1 MAVEPATPDG
11 SAGPSSSLRERLA
24 RFVRRTRERAESA
37 RSALTVHGV
46 TYAAVNSFLLLINL
60 FTSPGFLWCLFPLS
74 AWGIGLLH
82 HFTEARV
89 RAREARDVAALPP
102 LTRGTLARIRK
113 LFSLRRR
120 LHHHRSTV
128 AGLSA
133 FLVGVNIFLAPGDG
147 PWSIFP
153 IFALGVPLAIHHA
166 VARTRRRRL
175 RRELEEA
182 GMEDEPTAM
191 PRAGRDPSASELSPA
206 HAPLL
211 AEAVELRDTILGE
224 LQVGGAEAERWRSD
238 LQPEL
243 DAYTEHIGALLQA
256 RRDLERAEARVS
268 AAEVTQELAA
278 LRGKLDEASSPELRR
293 EYETAVQQYEGQLKT
308 LQDLQE
314 RIEMIDL
321 RAKSAVL
328 ALQQLSLD
336 IPRLRAAP
344 TGESAAL
351 LSLRDKAQELT
362 HYLEDLRAGHRDLE
376 QAGIRGR

>member
-1 MAVEPATPDG
+1 MATEP
-11 SAGPSSSLRERLA
+11 SAGDGPAPRGSLRGRLE
-24 RFVRRTRERAESA
+24 RFVQRTRERAESA
-37 RSALTVHGV
+37 RSGLTVHGV

-60 FTSPGFLWCLFPLS
+60 VTSPGFLWCLFPLS

-89 RAREARDVAALPP
+89 RAREARDAAALPP

-133 FLVGVNIFLAPGDG
+133 FLGGVNIFLAPGA

-153 IFALGVPLAIHHA
+153 IFALGVPLAIHYA

-182 GMEDEPTAM
+182 GMEEEPTAV
-191 PRAGRDPSASELSPA
+191 PRAGRDPGANEVSPA
-206 HAPLL
+206 YAPLL
-211 AEAVELRDTILGE
+211 AEA
-224 LQVGGAEAERWRSD
+224 
-238 LQPEL
+238 EL

-278 LRGKLDEASSPELRR
+278 LRGKLEDASSPELRR
-293 EYETAVQQYEGQLKT
+293 EYQTAVQQYEGQLKT
-308 LQDLQE
+308 LRDLQE
-314 RIEMIDL
+314 RMEMIDL
-321 RAKSAVL
+321 RARSAVL

-336 IPRLRAAP
+336 LPRLRAAP

-351 LSLRDKAQELT
+351 GSLRDKAQELT
-362 HYLEDLRAGHRDLE
+362 HYLEDLRAGQRDLE

>member
-1 MAVEPATPDG
+1 MAMDRETPDG
-11 SAGPSSSLRERLA
+11 SPGPSSSLRERLA
-24 RFVRRTRERAESA
+24 RFVQRTRERAESA
-37 RSALTVHGV
+37 GSGLTVHGV

-60 FTSPGFLWCLFPLS
+60 VTSPGFLWCLFPLS

-82 HFTEARV
+82 HLTEARV
-89 RAREARDVAALPP
+89 RAREARDAAALPP

-120 LHHHRSTV
+120 LHHHLSTV

-133 FLVGVNIFLAPGDG
+133 FLAGVNVFLAPGA

-153 IFALGVPLAIHHA
+153 MFALGVPLAIHYA

-182 GMEDEPTAM
+182 GLEDEPTAV
-191 PRAGRDPSASELSPA
+191 PRAGRELRADEVSPA

-211 AEAVELRDTILGE
+211 AEAVELRETILGE
-224 LQVGGAEAERWRSD
+224 LQVGGAEADRWRTD

-268 AAEVTQELAA
+268 AAEVTQELAT
-278 LRGKLDEASSPELRR
+278 LRGKLEDASSPELRR
-293 EYETAVQQYEGQLKT
+293 EYETAVEQYEGQLKT

-314 RIEMIDL
+314 RMEMIDL

>member
-1 MAVEPATPDG
+1 MAMEQETPDG
-11 SAGPSSSLRERLA
+11 SPGASGSLRERLA
-24 RFVRRTRERAESA
+24 RFVQRTRERAESA
-37 RSALTVHGV
+37 RSGLTVHGV
-46 TYAAVNSFLLLINL
+46 TYAAVNAFLLLINL
-60 FTSPGFLWCLFPLS
+60 VTSPGFLWCLFPLS

-82 HFTEARV
+82 HATEARV
-89 RAREARDVAALPP
+89 RAREARDAAALPP

-120 LHHHRSTV
+120 LHHHLSTV

-133 FLVGVNIFLAPGDG
+133 FLGGVNIFLAPGA

-153 IFALGVPLAIHHA
+153 MFALGVPLAIHHA

-182 GMEDEPTAM
+182 GLEEEPTAV
-191 PRAGRDPSASELSPA
+191 PRAGPRAECKRG
-206 HAPLL
+206 L
-211 AEAVELRDTILGE
+211 AGARAAAGGG
-224 LQVGGAEAERWRSD
+224 GGAARDDPRRAAGGGRGGGALASSD

-278 LRGKLDEASSPELRR
+278 LRGKLKDATSPELRT
-293 EYETAVQQYEGQLKT
+293 EYETAVEQYEGQLRT
-308 LQDLQE
+308 LQDLQD
-314 RIEMIDL
+314 RMEMIDL

-344 TGESAAL
+344 TGESSAL

-376 QAGIRGR
+376 QASIRGR

>member
-1 MAVEPATPDG
+1 MAVKSATPDG
-11 SAGPSSSLRERLA
+11 SPGPSGSLRERLA
-24 RFVRRTRERAESA
+24 RFVQRTRERAESA
-37 RSALTVHGV
+37 RSGLSVHGV

-60 FTSPGFLWCLFPLS
+60 VTSPGFLWCLFPLS

-82 HFTEARV
+82 HLTEARV
-89 RAREARDVAALPP
+89 RAREARDAAALPP

-120 LHHHRSTV
+120 LHHHLSTV

-133 FLVGVNIFLAPGDG
+133 FLVGVNIFLAPGA

-153 IFALGVPLAIHHA
+153 IFALGVPLAIHYA

-182 GMEDEPTAM
+182 GLEDEPTAV
-191 PRAGRDPSASELSPA
+191 PRGGREPSANEVSPA

-211 AEAVELRDTILGE
+211 AEAVELRETILGE
-224 LQVGGAEAERWRSD
+224 LQVGGAEAERWRTD

-278 LRGKLDEASSPELRR
+278 LRGKLEDASSPDLRR
-293 EYETAVQQYEGQLKT
+293 EYQTAVEQYEAQLKT

-314 RIEMIDL
+314 RMEMIDL

-362 HYLEDLRAGHRDLE
+362 HYLEDLRAGHRDLQ
-376 QAGIRGR
+376 QAGIRGQ

>member
-82 HFTEARV
+82 HVTEARV
-89 RAREARDVAALPP
+89 RAREARDAAALPP

-120 LHHHRSTV
+120 LHHHLSTV

-133 FLVGVNIFLAPGDG
+133 FLVGANIFLAHPV

-153 IFALGVPLAIHHA
+153 VFALGVPLAIHHA

-191 PRAGRDPSASELSPA
+191 PRAGRDPSANEVSPA

-293 EYETAVQQYEGQLKT
+293 EYETAVEQYEGQLKT

-336 IPRLRAAP
+336 VPRLRAAP

>member
-1 MAVEPATPDG
+1 MVEEPATSDG

-24 RFVRRTRERAESA
+24 RFVQRTRERAESA
-37 RSALTVHGV
+37 RSGLTVHGV

-60 FTSPGFLWCLFPLS
+60 VTSPGFLWCLFPLS

-82 HFTEARV
+82 HVTEARV
-89 RAREARDVAALPP
+89 RAREARDAAALPP

-120 LHHHRSTV
+120 LHHHLSTV

-133 FLVGVNIFLAPGDG
+133 FLVGVNVFLGPGA

-166 VARTRRRRL
+166 AARARRRRL

-182 GMEDEPTAM
+182 GLEAEPTAV
-191 PRAGRDPSASELSPA
+191 PRAGRGPSGSEVPPA

-211 AEAVELRDTILGE
+211 AEAVELRETILGE
-224 LQVGGAEAERWRSD
+224 LQVGGAEAERWRTD

-278 LRGKLDEASSPELRR
+278 LRGKLEDASSPELRR
-293 EYETAVQQYEGQLKT
+293 EYETAVEQYEGQLKT

-314 RIEMIDL
+314 RMEMIDL
-321 RAKSAVL
+321 RARSAVL